1 MTFKRFLKTNI
12 EETLEYAPIVLI
24 NGARQSGKS
33 TLAKELIES
42 GKLSRYITLDDP
54 INLANFL
61 DSSIPFLERLERGTV
76 IDEIQKAAEAFSS
89 IKYVVDENRLPG
101 RFLLTGS
108 ANILLLPK
116 LADSLAGRIAIHTHI
131 PHSQREIIGR
141 KEDFVDWLFSDE
153 FDNFKVKPY
162 TDILERVARGSYPE
176 PTNGDYDQKRLD
188 FWYQS
193 YLQTLLLKDVRDVA
207 NIEQVGF
214 MPLLLK
220 VLAARTG
227 NILNYADISRT
238 LENLNTKTLTRY
250 IKLLQT
256 LYLVET
262 LPAWYSNYTKKLIKS
277 PKIYLNDTGFA
288 MYLLQKDIEGLE
300 YDRSLYGNLLENF
313 VITEIQKQFGW
324 VKVRPSMYYLRTKDG
339 QEIDLILE
347 AKNDKLVAIEIKA
360 SSNFKMNSIDN
371 IKEFQKVMGDKFH
384 RGIIFYTGNQFHRL
398 TDKIYALPIQTL
410 WEERVEI

>member
-1 MTFKRFLKTNI
+1 M
-12 EETLEYAPIVLI
+12 
-24 NGARQSGKS
+24 
-33 TLAKELIES
+33 
-42 GKLSRYITLDDP
+42 
-54 INLANFL
+54 
-61 DSSIPFLERLERGTV
+61 
-76 IDEIQKAAEAFSS
+76 
-89 IKYVVDENRLPG
+89 
-101 RFLLTGS
+101 
-108 ANILLLPK
+108 
-116 LADSLAGRIAIHTHI
+116 
-131 PHSQREIIGR
+131 
-141 KEDFVDWLFSDE
+141 
-153 FDNFKVKPY
+153 
-162 TDILERVARGSYPE
+162 
-176 PTNGDYDQKRLD
+176 D